1 MPEKKILVAFVLC
14 LAVSLACLGREATP
28 AAMSRN
34 ALPSVAAS
42 AAVQANDAVDTV
54 LAAALIEVH
63 DTLSRA
69 LFATRSVHQMTKSDN
84 LDSSFF
90 YDIQSYVD
98 SAIDQLSRV
107 KPGDPLRERL
117 VQAVSQMLAG
127 ERAALEYDINCA
139 VLNKDG
145 SGRSAAQAEDF
156 GRRAIA
162 ALSSVPDQIL
172 ARGPDFRQL
181 AEASPEFLKGLP
193 VEMRYFLGLTERRS
207 KLVLGADVMAGD
219 PFLLIFVGDR
229 TLADKLGLRTGD
241 RVVSAGG
248 RRFKADDDVED
259 FKLVIEANLGRMLKV
274 LVNRRGKL
282 KTLPL
287 KIPAEISPD
296 FLRPQGAFP
305 WL

>member
-14 LAVSLACLGREATP
+14 LAVSLACLGQEATP
-28 AAMSRN
+28 AAVSRN
-34 ALPSVAAS
+34 ALPSAAAS
-42 AAVQANDAVDTV
+42 AAVPANDAVDTV

-69 LFATRSVHQMTKSDN
+69 LLATRSVYQMTKSDN

-90 YDIQSYVD
+90 YDIQPYVD
-98 SAIDQLSRV
+98 SAVDQLSRV

-145 SGRSAAQAEDF
+145 SGRSAAQAEGF

-181 AEASPEFLKGLP
+181 AEASPEFLKALP
-193 VEMRYFLGLTERRS
+193 FEMRYFLGLTERRS

-229 TLADKLGLRTGD
+229 TLADKLGLRAGD
-241 RVVSAGG
+241 RIVAAGG

-274 LVNRRGKL
+274 LVNRRGKV

-287 KIPAEISPD
+287 KIPAEISPE

>member
-1 MPEKKILVAFVLC
+1 MPEKKILVAFILC
-14 LAVSLACLGREATP
+14 LAGSLACLGQETTP
-28 AAMSRN
+28 ADMSRKF
-34 ALPSVAAS
+34 LPSVAAS
-42 AAVQANDAVDTV
+42 AAAQANDAVDTV

-69 LFATRSVHQMTKSDN
+69 LFATRSVYQMTKSDN

-90 YDIQSYVD
+90 YDIQAYVD
-98 SAIDQLSRV
+98 SAVDRLSRQ
-107 KPGDPLRERL
+107 KPGDPLRGKL
-117 VQAVSQMLAG
+117 VQAVSEMLAG

-181 AEASPEFLKGLP
+181 AESSPEFLKALP

-219 PFLLIFVGDR
+219 PFLLIFMGDR
-229 TLADKLGLRTGD
+229 TLADKLGLRAGD
-241 RVVSAGG
+241 RIVSAGG

-259 FKLVIEANLGRMLKV
+259 FKLVVEANLGRVLKV
-274 LVNRRGKL
+274 LVNRRGKMKAL
-282 KTLPL
+282 QL
-287 KIPAEISPD
+287 KIPAEIPQES
-296 FLRPQGAFP
+296 LRAQGAFP

>member
-14 LAVSLACLGREATP
+14 LAASLACLGREATP
-28 AAMSRN
+28 ATMSRN
-34 ALPSVAAS
+34 ALPSVAAR
-42 AAVQANDAVDTV
+42 AAVQVNDAADTV

-69 LFATRSVHQMTKSDN
+69 LFATRSVYQMTKSDN

-90 YDIQSYVD
+90 YDIQPYVD
-98 SAIDQLSRV
+98 SAVAQLSRV
-107 KPGDPLRERL
+107 KLGDPLRERL
-117 VQAVSQMLAG
+117 VQAVIQMLTG

-162 ALSSVPDQIL
+162 ALSSVQDQIL

-181 AEASPEFLKGLP
+181 AEASPEFLKALP

-219 PFLLIFVGDR
+219 PFLLIVVGDR
-229 TLADKLGLRTGD
+229 TLADKLGLRAGD
-241 RVVSAGG
+241 RILSAGG

-259 FKLVIEANLGRMLKV
+259 FKLVVEASLGRMLKV
-274 LVNRRGKL
+274 LVNRRGKV

-287 KIPAEISPD
+287 KIPAEISPE
-296 FLRPQGAFP
+296 FLRPQDAFP